1 MAILE
6 VKDLCTVFHTEAGV
20 VRAVD
25 GVSFSVN
32 ENETLGIVGESGCG
46 KSVTSM
52 SIMRLVPEPPG
63 DIESGQILWKGRDIL
78 TLPPERLPDF
88 RGKEIS
94 MIFQDPMTSLNPVL
108 TVEKQ
113 LVEVL
118 EKRFRLKGK
127 AATRRAVEMLDRVG
141 IADPE
146 SRISAYPHELSG
158 GMKQRIMI
166 AMALMTEPDLLIADE
181 PTTALDV
188 TVQAQILRLMKNL
201 QTEFNTSIIL
211 ITHDMGVVAETCD
224 HVVVMYAGKVVERAT
239 AIDLFQSPRHPYTH
253 GLLASIPRK
262 GLTKDTPLA
271 TIDGVVPSLLNPPR
285 ACRFADRCWKVQPRC
300 REENPELHAESPGH
314 DVACHFPLENGR

>member
-1 MAILE
+1 MALLE
-6 VKDLCTVFHTEAGV
+6 VKELCTVFHTEAGV

-25 GVSFSVN
+25 GVSFDVN

-63 DIESGQILWKGRDIL
+63 EIESGQIIWRGDDIL
-78 TLPPERLPDF
+78 AFPPEKLPEF

-94 MIFQDPMTSLNPVL
+94 MIFQDPMTSLNPVF
-108 TVEKQ
+108 TIEKQ

-118 EKRFRLKGK
+118 EKRFGLKGE

-146 SRISAYPHELSG
+146 SRISSYPHELSG

-188 TVQAQILRLMKNL
+188 TVQAQILRLMKDL
-201 QTEFNTSIIL
+201 QVEFNTSIIL

-224 HVVVMYAGKVVERAT
+224 RVVVMYAGKVVERAP
-239 AIDLFQSPRHPYTH
+239 IKELFADTKHPYTY

-262 GLTKDTPLA
+262 GLSKETPLA
-271 TIDGVVPSLLNPPR
+271 TIDGVVPSLLNPPK
-285 ACRFADRCWKVQPRC
+285 ACRFADRCWKAEPRC
-300 REENPELHAESPGH
+300 REENPELHTEKPGH
-314 DVACHFPLENGR
+314 EVACHFPLRNGQ